1 MFAMNENELNI
12 FIDKI
17 KNAKSIAIM
26 GHKNPDGDSL
36 CSVLALAR
44 LIEINFGCR
53 PVCVYD
59 GNISDTL
66 ENIPRRGYVKYY
78 GRVDMTEPFDL
89 AIVVD
94 YGTVNHIGG
103 PMPILEKANFI
114 VEIDH
119 HKNDSKIGQL
129 CLDDENASAAGE
141 IIYNIMRSAGWEYDT
156 DVASLLTVAI
166 ITDTGH
172 FKFAR
177 NGTPMRIV
185 GDLVDAGVRIR
196 ALLDSMNNRPRKS
209 VLTDADVISKTQFY
223 YHGRLAVANVTKH
236 DYRNLDGR
244 GEMILNILS
253 QIKGVEYIV
262 LIKHQKE
269 NQIGLS
275 IRGRMK
281 PVNDIAMSFGGG
293 GHEFA
298 AGAVV
303 RDDTPEN
310 IQAKIVELF
319 RGR

>member
-1 MFAMNENELNI
+1 MNENDLKI

-17 KNAKSIAIM
+17 KDAKSIAIM

-44 LIEINFGCR
+44 LIEINFGYR

-66 ENIPRRGYVKYY
+66 ENVPRRGYIRYHE
-78 GRVDMTEPFDL
+78 RVDMTEPFDL

-103 PMPILEKANFI
+103 AMPILEKAKFI

-119 HKNDSKIGQL
+119 HKNDNKIGAL

-141 IIYNIMRSAGWEYDT
+141 IIYNIMRAAGWNFDT

-172 FKFAR
+172 FKYAR

-185 GDLVDAGVRIR
+185 GDLVDSGVRIR
-196 ALLDSMNNRPRKS
+196 ALLDSMNNRSCKS
-209 VLTDADVISKTQFY
+209 VLTDADVVSKTRFY
-223 YHGRLAVANVTKH
+223 YHGRLAVATVTRH

-244 GEMILNILS
+244 GEMILSILS

-262 LIKHQKE
+262 LLKHQKE
-269 NQIGLS
+269 NKIGIS

-281 PVNDIAMSFGGG
+281 PVDDIAVALGGG

-303 RDDTPEN
+303 NDDTLEN
-310 IQAKIVELF
+310 VHAKIVELF

>member
-1 MFAMNENELNI
+1 MNI
-12 FIDKI
+12 IDKI

-119 HKNDSKIGQL
+119 HKNDAPLGAL
-129 CLDDENASAAGE
+129 CIDDEAADATAVLVYE
-141 IIYNIMRSAGWEYDT
+141 MMRSQNWKCDA
-156 DVASLLTVAI
+156 DVLNLLALGIV
-166 ITDTGH
+166 TDTGY
-172 FKFAR
+172 FRGAE
-177 NGTPMRIV
+177 PYEI
-185 GDLVDAGVRIR
+185 
-196 ALLDSMNNRPRKS
+196 
-209 VLTDADVISKTQFY
+209 
-223 YHGRLAVANVTKH
+223 LAVQA
-236 DYRNLDGR
+236 DG
-244 GEMILNILS
+244 
-253 QIKGVEYIV
+253 IK
-262 LIKHQKE
+262 L
-269 NQIGLS
+269 
-275 IRGRMK
+275 
-281 PVNDIAMSFGGG
+281 P
-293 GHEFA
+293 EF
-298 AGAVV
+298 
-303 RDDTPEN
+303 
-310 IQAKIVELF
+310 
-319 RGR
+319 